1 MLALVA
7 CQSEKNMKDQPQTL
21 SPSTASMAIDSLK
34 ALYGEG
40 EVFRITR
47 GVEQAAAFWQPVTD
61 GNDSAFLAFCREYY
75 VPEGPGLELLHQ
87 RLSGNFEVL
96 WGSFNKISLKLQEPV
111 QLEVG
116 DILPVDRVF
125 AGYAAG
131 AHLNDDLFANKVAF
145 ITLLNFPF
153 YTLEEKK
160 VRAAEW
166 TRCDWAFARMGEV
179 FTSRVPAALLQE
191 YSRVNTAADAYISEY
206 NIYMHNLRKGD
217 GAPLFPEGLR
227 LITHWGLRDEL
238 KANYADPDGLE
249 KQRMIY
255 QVMLDIIRQQIPG
268 ECINNPEVVWDPY
281 TCKVLSHGKWTGV
294 PGEGDVRYRH
304 LLEQFRALK
313 AMDKYNP
320 LYPDYIKRKFDQG
333 MEIPQVEVEALFT
346 ELVSHPVVR
355 ECGRI
360 ISQRLGRPLEPFDI
374 WYDGFKA
381 RSGVA
386 ESRLDAI
393 TRARYPHRDAF
404 QQALPDILRRM
415 GFNPADA
422 TRLSA
427 QIQVDPSRGA
437 GHAWGAEMRTEKARL
452 RTRIGPD
459 GMDYKGYNIAIHEFG
474 HTVEQTISL
483 HEVDYYLLNGV
494 PNTSFTEALAFV
506 FQKQDLAMLGMEDKD
521 PLKEQLSALDHLWSN
536 YEIMGVSLVDMKLW
550 QWLYAQEDEVRPAQL
565 REEVV
570 RIATEVWNAY
580 YAPVF
585 GVRDSPILA
594 VYSHMIDYPLY
605 LSAYPIG
612 ELIQF
617 QIEHHLRQHT
627 FAPEVLRM
635 YRLGRLSPAQWMK
648 EAVGGELSILPLVN
662 AAESAVAAVGKP

>member
-1 MLALVA
+1 
-7 CQSEKNMKDQPQTL
+7 
-21 SPSTASMAIDSLK
+21 
-34 ALYGEG
+34 
-40 EVFRITR
+40 
-47 GVEQAAAFWQPVTD
+47 
-61 GNDSAFLAFCREYY
+61 
-75 VPEGPGLELLHQ
+75 
-87 RLSGNFEVL
+87 
-96 WGSFNKISLKLQEPV
+96 
-111 QLEVG
+111 
-116 DILPVDRVF
+116 
-125 AGYAAG
+125 
-131 AHLNDDLFANKVAF
+131 
-145 ITLLNFPF
+145 
-153 YTLEEKK
+153 
-160 VRAAEW
+160 
-166 TRCDWAFARMGEV
+166 
-179 FTSRVPAALLQE
+179 
-191 YSRVNTAADAYISEY
+191 
-206 NIYMHNLRKGD
+206 
-217 GAPLFPEGLR
+217 
-227 LITHWGLRDEL
+227 
-238 KANYADPDGLE
+238 
-249 KQRMIY
+249 
-255 QVMLDIIRQQIPG
+255 
-268 ECINNPEVVWDPY
+268 
-281 TCKVLSHGKWTGV
+281 
-294 PGEGDVRYRH
+294 
-304 LLEQFRALK
+304 
-313 AMDKYNP
+313 
-320 LYPDYIKRKFDQG
+320 
-333 MEIPQVEVEALFT
+333 
-346 ELVSHPVVR
+346 VR